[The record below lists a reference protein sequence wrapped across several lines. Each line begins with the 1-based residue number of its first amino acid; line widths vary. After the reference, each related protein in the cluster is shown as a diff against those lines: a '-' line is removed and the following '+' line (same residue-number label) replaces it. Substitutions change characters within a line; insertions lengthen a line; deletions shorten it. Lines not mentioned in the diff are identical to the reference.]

1 MLNITTPELVHK
13 SERNEWVFFHILFFY
28 LLHIQEKKH
37 LSALH
42 CSAVFTVVV
51 DETVEELSWSARV
64 SCSLFH
70 LIGHGL
76 PVAIASLFL
85 CAYHSLSPVLSLSIP
100 LFCFISLSLC
110 SHHLPLC
117 LICLH
122 IF

>member
-1 MLNITTPELVHK
+1 M
-13 SERNEWVFFHILFFY
+13 SFFHILFFY

-42 CSAVFTVVV
+42 CSAVFTVV
-51 DETVEELSWSARV
+51 VEELSWSARV

-85 CAYHSLSPVLSLSIP
+85 CAYHSLSPVLSFHPSFL
-100 LFCFISLSLC
+100 LNSLSLL
-110 SHHLPLC
+110 SPSAFMPDLPAYFLTVSQERAGGWG
-117 LICLH
+117 
-122 IF
+122 

>member
-1 MLNITTPELVHK
+1 M
-13 SERNEWVFFHILFFY
+13 SFFFIFY
-28 LLHIQEKKH
+28 SFIYFIYRKKKH

-85 CAYHSLSPVLSLSIP
+85 CAYHSLSPVLSFHPSFL
-100 LFCFISLSLC
+100 LNSLSLG
-110 SHHLPLC
+110 SHHLSLC

>member
-13 SERNEWVFFHILFFY
+13 SERNEWFFSYFILLFTSY
-28 LLHIQEKKH
+28 TGKKN

-85 CAYHSLSPVLSLSIP
+85 CAYHSLFPVLSLSIP

>member
-1 MLNITTPELVHK
+1 M
-13 SERNEWVFFHILFFY
+13 SFFFIFY
-28 LLHIQEKKH
+28 SFIYFVYRKKKH

-85 CAYHSLSPVLSLSIP
+85 CAYHSLSLVLSLSIP

>member
-13 SERNEWVFFHILFFY
+13 SERNEVFFSYFILLFTSY
-28 LLHIQEKKH
+28 TGKKKH

-85 CAYHSLSPVLSLSIP
+85 CAYHSLSPVLSFHPSFL
-100 LFCFISLSLC
+100 LNSLSLG

-122 IF
+122 IS

>member
-1 MLNITTPELVHK
+1 M
-13 SERNEWVFFHILFFY
+13 SFFFIFY
-28 LLHIQEKKH
+28 SFIYFIYRKKKH

-42 CSAVFTVVV
+42 CSAVFTVV

-85 CAYHSLSPVLSLSIP
+85 CAYHSLSPVLSFHPSFL
-100 LFCFISLSLC
+100 LNSLSLG

>member
-13 SERNEWVFFHILFFY
+13 SERNEFFFHILFFY
-28 LLHIQEKKH
+28 LLHIQEKKKH

-85 CAYHSLSPVLSLSIP
+85 CAYHSLSPVLSFHPSFL
-100 LFCFISLSLC
+100 LNSLSLG